1 MSEPRVEDLMQ
12 RLDEHLK
19 LDDRLDSLESR
30 VTILE
35 QCMRNLE
42 TIPEILTDFRI
53 MVGER
58 FGALSTQSRVTWGLL
73 IMVLGGLIGLAY
85 AYVKR

>member
-1 MSEPRVEDLMQ
+1 MSEPGVRDFMQ

-19 LDDRLDSLESR
+19 LDNRLDSLESR

-42 TIPEILTDFRI
+42 TIPDILTDLRI
-53 MVGER
+53 TVGEK
-58 FGALSTQSRVTWGLL
+58 FGALSTQSRVTWALL
-73 IMVLGGLIGLAY
+73 ILILGGLIGLAY
-85 AYVKR
+85 AYLKR